1 MFMLLTSNLSK
12 RNLTNIPNKILQLLE
27 ICLLRLVKLF
37 GLDIYLRKLL
47 DQFINSQRLLS
58 LRMNFKLNL
67 LVIILLDLNL
77 RFMNNG
83 SLELGVKKLKEQKL
97 VFKLHLL

>member
-1 MFMLLTSNLSK
+1 MFMLLTSNQSK

>member
-1 MFMLLTSNLSK
+1 MFMLLTLNQSK
-12 RNLTNIPNKILQLLE
+12 RNSTNIPNKILQQQE
-27 ICLLRLVKLF
+27 ICHLKLVKLS
-37 GLDIYLRKLL
+37 GLDIFLRKLL

-58 LRMNFKLNL
+58 LRMNYKLNL
-67 LVIILLDLNL
+67 LVITLLDLNL